1 MKDEDSYEDSKRMIK
16 ELLFK
21 GARRDIKSKRG
32 FTPLE
37 QLL

>member
-1 MKDEDSYEDSKRMIK
+1 MKDEDSYEDCKRMIK

-21 GARRDIKSKRG
+21 GARRDLKSNRG